1 VIYLRNS
8 TRKHALPLRRLERSA
23 RRLLAATGRPDAS
36 LSLTFVGDAAM
47 RRVNREHRGK
57 DRTTDVLSFPLFEP
71 FAVPRRALAGHAELL
86 IGDIIISVDAAAR
99 QAAAYD
105 AKLEAEIERLL
116 VHGVAHL
123 LGHDHEVPRERARMV
138 RAEKRL
144 AKAIDLPWPYGVLGE

>member
-8 TRKHALPLRRLERSA
+8 TRKRALPLRRLERSA
-23 RRLLAATGRPDAS
+23 RRLLAATGRPNAS

-47 RRVNREHRGK
+47 RRINREHRGK
-57 DRTTDVLSFPLFEP
+57 DRTTDVLSFPLYEP
-71 FAVPRRALAGHAELL
+71 FAVPKRALAGQAELL

-116 VHGVAHL
+116 VHGIAHL
-123 LGHDHEVPRERARMV
+123 LGHDHEVAHERARMV

-144 AKAIDLPWPYGVLGE
+144 AKAIDLPWPYGAFRE